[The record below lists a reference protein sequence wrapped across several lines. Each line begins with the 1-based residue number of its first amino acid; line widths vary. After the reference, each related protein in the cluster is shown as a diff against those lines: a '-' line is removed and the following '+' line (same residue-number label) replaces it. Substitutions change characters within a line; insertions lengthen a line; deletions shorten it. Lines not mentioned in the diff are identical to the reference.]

1 MGSFINQRDY
11 DLICEILQSGAPALA
26 NNLIVKLSNT
36 VNDWQRLRKAEQDS
50 NDVQPENVQSEADGD
65 TEK

>member
-36 VNDWQRLRKAEQDS
+36 INDWQRMSKAEKDS
-50 NDVQPENVQSEADGD
+50 NDVQLENTNDGD
-65 TEK
+65 ADK

>member
-1 MGSFINQRDY
+1 MGSFISQRDY

-26 NNLIVKLSNT
+26 NKLITKLSNT
-36 VNDWQRLRKAEQDS
+36 INDWQRLSKAEEDR
-50 NDVQPENVQSEADGD
+50 NNVQPEVDGD

>member
-26 NNLIVKLSNT
+26 NNLIAKLSNT
-36 VNDWQRLRKAEQDS
+36 INDWQRLRKAEQDS
-50 NDVQPENVQSEADGD
+50 NDVQPENIQSEADGD

>member
-26 NNLIVKLSNT
+26 NNLIAKLSNT
-36 VNDWQRLRKAEQDS
+36 INDWQRLKKQTEDS
-50 NDVQPENVQSEADGD
+50 NNAQSEVDGD

>member
-26 NNLIVKLSNT
+26 NNLIAKLSNT
-36 VNDWQRLRKAEQDS
+36 INDWQRLKEKE
-50 NDVQPENVQSEADGD
+50 ENTSKD
-65 TEK
+65 TVEPKKVSKNSK

>member
-11 DLICEILQSGAPALA
+11 DLICEILRSGAPALA

-36 VNDWQRLRKAEQDS
+36 INDWQRLSKAEDDK
-50 NDVQPENVQSEADGD
+50 NNVQPESDIDGD

>member
-1 MGSFINQRDY
+1 MGGFINQRDY

-26 NNLIVKLSNT
+26 NNLIAKLSNT

-50 NDVQPENVQSEADGD
+50 NDAQPENIQSEADGD

>member
-26 NNLIVKLSNT
+26 NNLIAKLSNT
-36 VNDWQRLRKAEQDS
+36 INDWQRLSKAKEDS
-50 NDVQPENVQSEADGD
+50 DNVQPENVQSEVDGD
-65 TEK
+65 TDK